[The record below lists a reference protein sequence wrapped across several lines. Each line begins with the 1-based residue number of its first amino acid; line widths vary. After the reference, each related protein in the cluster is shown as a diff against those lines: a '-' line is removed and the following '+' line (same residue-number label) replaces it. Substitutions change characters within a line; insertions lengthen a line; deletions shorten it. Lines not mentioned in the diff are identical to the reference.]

1 MYLRVCLL
9 YPGEGSRL
17 TDSAVQERFG
27 LDRRRALRTALPG
40 AASLV
45 ALPALIRLAAADMP
59 AAPKTTTEP
68 PQASGRAGEPNRSAT
83 APSAAWI
90 NYEFMIS
97 WERVS
102 VLQEV
107 VTGLIGKGVTDLTLL
122 ISSNGGDL
130 AAAISTFNFLT
141 SAGIRLTTCN
151 IGNVYSAGI
160 VLYLAGDRR
169 IADLAT
175 QFIIHPPSQ
184 STAAGTMTAE
194 DLHTR
199 SESLDHD
206 ATRMR
211 DLIAARSRMTAAQ
224 LDPMLVRPAFISPQ
238 QALAY
243 GLATEVGHLVR
254 PASVQL
260 VTMPAP
266 PR

>member
-1 MYLRVCLL
+1 MLATVPCIAA
-9 YPGEGSRL
+9 GGG
-17 TDSAVQERFG
+17 TDTAMRERFG
-27 LDRRRALRTALPG
+27 LDRRRAVCTALTG
-40 AASLV
+40 AASL
-45 ALPALIRLAAADMP
+45 AAMPALIRLAAAETAPPPKATP
-59 AAPKTTTEP
+59 AEP
-68 PQASGRAGEPNRSAT
+68 PHAAGRPGEPNRSA

-107 VTGLIGKGVTDLTLL
+107 VTGLIGKGVTDVTLL

-151 IGNVYSAGI
+151 IGNVYSAGL
-160 VLYLAGDRR
+160 VLYLAGERR
-169 IADLAT
+169 VADLAT

-184 STAAGTMTAE
+184 STAAGTMSSE

-199 SESLDHD
+199 SESLEHD
-206 ATRMR
+206 ANRLR
-211 DLIAARSRMTAAQ
+211 DLIAGRSTMTAAV
-224 LDPMLVRPAFISPQ
+224 LEPMLLKPTFISPQ

-254 PASVQL
+254 PASAQL
-260 VTMPAP
+260 VTLSAP
-266 PR
+266 R